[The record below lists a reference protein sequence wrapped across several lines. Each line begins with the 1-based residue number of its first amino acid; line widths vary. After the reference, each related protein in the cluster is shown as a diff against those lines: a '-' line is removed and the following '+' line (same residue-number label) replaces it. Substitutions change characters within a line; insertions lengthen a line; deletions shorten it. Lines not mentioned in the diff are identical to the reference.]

1 MVSVPGILVNIEPNE
16 LKVNISKCH
25 LVVNKNNGRT
35 IKIRHTI
42 IKISEY
48 EKLLGIIKVDIKLN
62 LNEHLN
68 DINSKFSRKVNEL
81 SRVWLIWVY
90 PIALNIY
97 YVNFVKKQ

>member
-1 MVSVPGILVNIEPNE
+1 MVSVPGILVNIEPNK

-35 IKIRHTI
+35 IKIGDTK

-68 DINSKFSRKVNEL
+68 DIISKFSRKVNEL
-81 SRVWLIWVY
+81 SRV
-90 PIALNIY
+90 
-97 YVNFVKKQ
+97 

>member
-1 MVSVPGILVNIEPNE
+1 MVSVPGILVNIEPNQ

-35 IKIRHTI
+35 IKIGDTK

-62 LNEHLN
+62 LDEHLN
-68 DINSKFSRKVNEL
+68 DIISKFRRKVNQL
-81 SRVWLIWVY
+81 S
-90 PIALNIY
+90 
-97 YVNFVKKQ
+97 

>member
-1 MVSVPGILVNIEPNE
+1 MVSVPGILVNIEPNQ

-35 IKIRHTI
+35 IKIGDTK

-48 EKLLGIIKVDIKLN
+48 EKLLGIIKVDIQLN

-68 DINSKFSRKVNEL
+68 DIISKFSRKVNEL
-81 SRVWLIWVY
+81 SRV
-90 PIALNIY
+90 
-97 YVNFVKKQ
+97 

>member
-1 MVSVPGILVNIEPNE
+1 MVSVPGILVNIEPNQ

-35 IKIRHTI
+35 IKIGDTK

-68 DINSKFSRKVNEL
+68 DIISKFSRKVNEM
-81 SRVWLIWVY
+81 SRV
-90 PIALNIY
+90 
-97 YVNFVKKQ
+97 

>member
-1 MVSVPGILVNIEPNE
+1 MVSVPGILVNIEPNQ

-35 IKIRHTI
+35 IKIGDTK

-62 LNEHLN
+62 LDEHLN
-68 DINSKFSRKVNEL
+68 DIISKFSRKVNEL
-81 SRVWLIWVY
+81 SRV
-90 PIALNIY
+90 
-97 YVNFVKKQ
+97 

>member
-1 MVSVPGILVNIEPNE
+1 MVSVPGILVNIEPNQ

-35 IKIRHTI
+35 IKIGDTK

-68 DINSKFSRKVNEL
+68 DTISKFSRKVNEL
-81 SRVWLIWVY
+81 SRV
-90 PIALNIY
+90 
-97 YVNFVKKQ
+97 

>member
-1 MVSVPGILVNIEPNE
+1 MVSVPGILVNIEPNQ

-35 IKIRHTI
+35 IKIGDTK

-81 SRVWLIWVY
+81 SRV
-90 PIALNIY
+90 
-97 YVNFVKKQ
+97 

>member
-1 MVSVPGILVNIEPNE
+1 MVSVPGILVNIEPNQ

-35 IKIRHTI
+35 IKIGDTK

-68 DINSKFSRKVNEL
+68 DIISKFSRKVNEL
-81 SRVWLIWVY
+81 SRV
-90 PIALNIY
+90 
-97 YVNFVKKQ
+97 